1 MKIALIFPNNIFTA
15 PYIDYYRQ
23 VLDMH
28 DVEYTLITWNRAGKT
43 ENKTIAYENN
53 SSSRNPF
60 LIALN
65 YYRFGQFSKKEIL
78 KGKFDKL
85 IVFTPQLGIFLSTFL
100 IKKFSSKVILDIRD
114 YTSVITY
121 FEKRF
126 LKLLKHTPDIFISS
140 LGFTDW
146 LPKNKNY
153 IISHN
158 INIELIKNYLD
169 GKYAKKEFFLNK
181 KIHVDTIGAI
191 RDFQTNSAV
200 MLQLQNNENFQMSF
214 IGKGPAIELLK
225 KEIKNNNIENVKL
238 LGPYEKSQ
246 EIKLLERTDF
256 INIIQN
262 NDKISNY
269 AIANRLYLSALL
281 QIPCIARNNTEHSRV
296 IKKYGL
302 GIVMDD
308 YTEIPNKL
316 LKFKESFN
324 KEQFIN
330 NCTVFLEDVKRDY
343 DHFETSVQTF
353 ITEI

>member
-1 MKIALIFPNNIFTA
+1 MKIALVFPNNIFTA

-23 VLDMH
+23 VLDANK
-28 DVEYTLITWNRAGKT
+28 VEYTLITWNRAGRT
-43 ENKTIAYENN
+43 ENNTIAYENN

-65 YYRFGQFSKKEIL
+65 YYRFGEFSKKEIL
-78 KGKFDKL
+78 KGDFDKL
-85 IVFTPQLGIFLSTFL
+85 IVFTPQLGIFLSNFL
-100 IKKFSSKVILDIRD
+100 IKNYSNKLLLDVRD

-140 LGFTDW
+140 LGFKDW
-146 LPKNKNY
+146 LPKNRDY
-153 IISHN
+153 IMSHN
-158 INIELIKNYLD
+158 INIELVKNYLA
-169 GKYAKKEFFLNK
+169 GKYAKKDFFLNK

-200 MLQLQNNENFQMSF
+200 MAQLQNNDNFQVSF

-225 KEIKNNNIENVKL
+225 HEIKTNNIKNVSL
-238 LGPYEKSQ
+238 YGAYEKRQ
-246 EIKLLERTDF
+246 EIKLLEKTDF

-262 NDKISNY
+262 DDKVSNY

-281 QIPCIARNNTEHSRV
+281 QIPCIARNRTEHSRV

-302 GIVMDD
+302 GVVMND
-308 YTEIPNKL
+308 YEEIPNKL
-316 LKFKESFN
+316 LNFKETFN
-324 KEQFIN
+324 KQQFID
-330 NCTVFLEDVKRDY
+330 NCTVFLEDVKKDY
-343 DHFETSVQTF
+343 DRFEMAAQTF